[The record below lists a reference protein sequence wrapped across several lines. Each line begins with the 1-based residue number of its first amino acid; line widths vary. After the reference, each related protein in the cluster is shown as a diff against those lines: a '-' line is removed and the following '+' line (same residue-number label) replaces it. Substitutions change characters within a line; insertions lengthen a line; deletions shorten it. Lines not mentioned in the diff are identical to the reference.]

1 MERYSPAVKSTLFVV
16 MGAIIMFA
24 AFATCCRGATP
35 TPTPDLSNVT
45 EADIAA
51 TIAHRNALHEQLI
64 QETLPQAS
72 DDVRVAVEEAQVLQT
87 GIDKLALSAARV
99 PVLESELAKA
109 HKACWRNLL
118 LGGIVGAILALFGPK
133 LLGLASLLGA

>member
-1 MERYSPAVKSTLFVV
+1 MKTWLPIIGALIIGSCIVTFCTLQSH
-16 MGAIIMFA
+16 
-24 AFATCCRGATP
+24 GATP
-35 TPTPDLSNVT
+35 TPTPDLTNVT
-45 EADIAA
+45 EADIQA

-87 GIDKLALSAARV
+87 GIDKLAIQASKV
-99 PVLESELAKA
+99 PVLEAELDKA

-118 LGGIVGAILALFGPK
+118 LGGIVGALLTLFGPK
-133 LLGLASLLGA
+133 LLGLASLVGA

>member
-1 MERYSPAVKSTLFVV
+1 MKTWLPILGALIIGSCIVTFCTLQSH
-16 MGAIIMFA
+16 
-24 AFATCCRGATP
+24 GATP

-45 EADIAA
+45 EADIQA

-72 DDVRVAVEEAQVLQT
+72 EDVRTAVEEAQVLQT
-87 GIDKLALSAARV
+87 GIDKLALQASKV
-99 PVLESELAKA
+99 PVLEAELAKA

-118 LGGIVGAILALFGPK
+118 LGGIIGAILALFGPK
-133 LLGLASLLGA
+133 LLGLASMVGV